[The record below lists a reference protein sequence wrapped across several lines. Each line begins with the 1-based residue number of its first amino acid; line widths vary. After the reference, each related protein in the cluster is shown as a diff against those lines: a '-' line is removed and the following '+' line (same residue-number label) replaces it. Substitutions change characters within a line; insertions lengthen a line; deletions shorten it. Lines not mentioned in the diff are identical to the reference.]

1 MQKKSIAANQP
12 QPTSLS
18 TPSHRQ
24 QQQQQTNEAVA
35 APLCGRIVLA
45 ARMDVDRHRIE
56 QLLSAT
62 LIENQRQNQPPSDPL
77 LSSNDKGEHHCE
89 RSELY
94 PQHHHHHQIRVTRI
108 SKAQTT
114 VDFELVPSSE
124 RGRGAVNGCDVGGS
138 VVVGN
143 EGPFRTSEEWTAA
156 LRADAT
162 LISCLAD
169 SALCP
174 PLTGTKYFGFSRR
187 PLSSSLVSSE
197 DSPQQSS
204 PSAVTQAELRLLRP
218 LLGCVD
224 EALMEIVLQE
234 RRARQHLEES
244 GCEPDASK
252 GSQKKK
258 QSEEQINDDDE
269 PEARDPSSTTTTA
282 AAVPPHPDGAMN
294 HHDNDSSNS
303 NADLVAKLES
313 LCLALKTK
321 RQQLHG
327 RPPADPPRPSCK
339 NLQRQHHRAPDEEE
353 DNYASDPDGEEE
365 KKIRQPQSTC
375 RFEEEVQCLAKH
387 NEILELEIE
396 RLQKLLMTNST
407 STTTTTG
414 KNVSSA
420 TQQHPQQP
428 LSVTLES
435 LVWANQEKDREIAA
449 LRETVRQLEATS
461 LETESEL
468 RVRTRQ
474 LMQLLTD
481 PQRAAS

>member
-1 MQKKSIAANQP
+1 M
-12 QPTSLS
+12 
-18 TPSHRQ
+18 
-24 QQQQQTNEAVA
+24 
-35 APLCGRIVLA
+35 
-45 ARMDVDRHRIE
+45 DRHRIE

-62 LIENQRQNQPPSDPL
+62 LVENQQQNQPPSDPHL
-77 LSSNDKGEHHCE
+77 RRMNSAAELVLSNDKAERHCE
-89 RSELY
+89 GSEPY
-94 PQHHHHHQIRVTRI
+94 HHHQIRVTRI

-124 RGRGAVNGCDVGGS
+124 RRGEAVNGCDVGGS

-187 PLSSSLVSSE
+187 PSSSSLVSSE
-197 DSPQQSS
+197 DLPQQSS

-218 LLGCVD
+218 LLGYLD
-224 EALMEIVLQE
+224 EALMDVVLQE
-234 RRARQHLEES
+234 RRARRHFEES
-244 GCEPDASK
+244 GCEPDSRK
-252 GSQKKK
+252 GS
-258 QSEEQINDDDE
+258 DDE

-282 AAVPPHPDGAMN
+282 AAVPLHPDGAMD
-294 HHDNDSSNS
+294 HHDNDSNS

-313 LCLALKTK
+313 LCLALQTK
-321 RQQLHG
+321 CQQLHG
-327 RPPADPPRPSCK
+327 HPADLPQPSC
-339 NLQRQHHRAPDEEE
+339 NNNVARRQYRAPDEEE
-353 DNYASDPDGEEE
+353 EVCSAADPDTH
-365 KKIRQPQSTC
+365 QPQSTC

-396 RLQKLLMTNST
+396 RLQKLLMTTST

-414 KNVSSA
+414 GKNVPSA
-420 TQQHPQQP
+420 TQQQHPQQP

-449 LRETVRQLEATS
+449 LRETVRRLEATS

-468 RVRTRQ
+468 RIRTRQ

-481 PQRAAS
+481 QQRAAS